1 MNQDGITEEERELI
15 AIEELS
21 QKLEGLY
28 KDMEQIRRENLLFE
42 SYIMR
47 NSKDLQKEDEA
58 EDKKQKNKK
67 KDKNVDKKVIFSN
80 IIKRL
85 SS

>member
-1 MNQDGITEEERELI
+1 MHQDGITDEENELI

-47 NSKDLQKEDEA
+47 NSKDMQRDDEA
-58 EDKKQKNKK
+58 EDKKQKTKK
-67 KDKNVDKKVIFSN
+67 KDKNADKKV
-80 IIKRL
+80 RAPPTL
-85 SS
+85 DHTAH

>member
-28 KDMEQIRRENLLFE
+28 KDME
-42 SYIMR
+42 
-47 NSKDLQKEDEA
+47 
-58 EDKKQKNKK
+58 
-67 KDKNVDKKVIFSN
+67 
-80 IIKRL
+80 
-85 SS
+85 